1 MKMIRKKLLVGVMAL
16 CCMATSVAAVSTQ
29 AILSK
34 ATTTDTATPVS
45 LFSADKGVT
54 LTGETA
60 TPNYVTSDIRTG
72 VGVSVGT
79 GRLNVEF
86 DNIIDL
92 NKIDKDTP
100 LIEWIPNPKERGVD
114 EIVKI
119 TVTITDADDDSNY
132 IALAYSYTGHYGTF
146 IRARNGKLRETEVAT
161 KYYTNWGQN
170 LANYRETANWEESTI
185 NPYSIIYSPTS
196 NKISTLSNGNVTEMF
211 NLNDETW
218 FGVGKTFDGFKNNRV
233 KISICANTIA
243 GSQADYLIL
252 SVGGMS
258 LAGGE
263 LVDTE
268 DPSILITP
276 PETIPM
282 AEVNKPYELFSANAY
297 DLIDGNLDYTI
308 SVAEPESDVFIKQTG
323 TSFVPNKEGIY
334 TLRYETADKSGHDTY
349 EDFHINVY
357 ERLAL
362 LDIEIDEMEKTEFNL
377 GETVKIPNYTVKGG
391 SGVNNSSIRVISL
404 DTGKEIAIENGT
416 VIASITGKIK
426 IEYTAE
432 DYLKDKVT
440 KATIFTVK
448 SENLPVLNATIN
460 APIKLFDGVPTQMP
474 MVNALD
480 YDTYK
485 GVEINA
491 DCRVI
496 ACGTGDKASVENI
509 IYDSKENNGIFNFMP
524 NKNVYGNSVILK
536 YQYKC
541 LNLSEYV
548 TGNYLEKEFTVVIE
562 DKPTYLT
569 EYFAYNANNFSVEHG
584 IVEEKTEDGTVKY
597 KAEGGIVITNTN
609 DSFATDED
617 KIFTFANILGSEDSL
632 ISFNFPFAGQK
643 FNGFKIRFYDS
654 NDKNIGFEILLRKPS
669 GVYDNTT
676 TVIYNDKNYIMA
688 GGFEL
693 ENSDYGTIG
702 KTPQVIKFSNN
713 ALYDYKDTKIC
724 DITNNMNDT
733 PFEGFPSQKM
743 RVEFE
748 FVDAE
753 EGACVQLIKLNNQV
767 LDGNFSTDRDGNILY
782 NQDGTP
788 ILNAFD
794 DMVKP
799 LISCNYPLNQKYEI
813 GQRVSVPMAYA
824 SDEITSATFTDGKL
838 SSFVIYVSIR
848 KPLGGTVEGFN
859 NVLLKEGMSFEIQE
873 YGNYTIT
880 YTARDYKGLKGEK
893 SINIIVEDTTPPI
906 ISLSSYKELQGKVN
920 KDIQLTKFTVQDNAT
935 ISEEL
940 ITHIYLVKPNGI
952 MEVVDKETLKVKV
965 TEAGDYKVIYYA
977 RDAYDNETIE
987 ILKLKVER

>member
-1 MKMIRKKLLVGVMAL
+1 MRMIKKKILVGVMAF

-34 ATTTDTATPVS
+34 ATTTDIVTPVS

-60 TPNYVTSDIRTG
+60 TPDYVTSDARTG

-79 GRLNVEF
+79 GRLNVNF

-92 NKIDKDTP
+92 SKIGKDTP
-100 LIEWIPNPKERGVD
+100 LIEWIPTPETRGVN
-114 EIVKI
+114 EIAKI

-132 IALAYSYTGHYGTF
+132 IALAYSYTGHYSTI
-146 IRARNGKLRETEVAT
+146 IRARNGKLREAEAT
-161 KYYTNWGQN
+161 KYYQNWGQN
-170 LANYRETANWEESTI
+170 LSNYRETANWEESTI
-185 NPYSIIYSPTS
+185 YPYSILYNPTS
-196 NKISTLSNGNVTEMF
+196 NRISTLTNGSNVTEMF
-211 NLNDETW
+211 NLNDENW
-218 FGVGKTFDGFKNNRV
+218 FGVNKTFDGFKNNRV

-258 LAGGE
+258 LAGGA

-282 AEVNKPYELFSANAY
+282 AAVNKPYELFSANAY

-308 SVAEPESDVFIKQTG
+308 SIAEPESEVFTEQTT
-323 TSFVPNKEGIY
+323 TSFIPNKEGIY
-334 TLRYETADKSGHDTY
+334 TLRYETADKSGHNTY
-349 EDFHINVY
+349 EDFHVNVY

-362 LDIEIDEMEKTEFNL
+362 LDIEINEMEKTEFNL
-377 GETVKIPNYTVKGG
+377 GEIVKIPDYIVKGG
-391 SGVNNSSIRVISL
+391 SGVNTSSIRVVSL
-404 DTGKEIAIENGT
+404 DTGKEIAITNGT
-416 VIASITGKIK
+416 VVASVTGKVK

-432 DYLKDKVT
+432 DYLKDKAT
-440 KATIFTVK
+440 KATFFTVE
-448 SENLPVLNATIN
+448 SEDLPVLNATIN
-460 APIKLFDGVPTQMP
+460 APVKLFDSMPTQLP

-496 ACGTGDKASVENI
+496 ACGTGNKSSVENV
-509 IYDSKENNGIFNFMP
+509 IYDSKESKGAFNFMP
-524 NKNVYGNSVILK
+524 DKDIYGDSIILK

-541 LNLSEYV
+541 VKLSEY
-548 TGNYLEKEFTVVIE
+548 TAGNYLEKVFEVDIK

-569 EYFAYNANNFSVEHG
+569 EFFAYNATNFSVEHR
-584 IVEEKTEDGTVKY
+584 
-597 KAEGGIVITNTN
+597 AEGGIVIENTN
-609 DSFATDED
+609 NGFVTDKD
-617 KIFTFANILGSEDSL
+617 KIFTFANILGAEDSL

-654 NDKNIGFEILLRKPS
+654 NDKNVGFEILLRKPS

-676 TVIYNDKNYIMA
+676 TVKYNGRDYVMA

-693 ENSDYGTIG
+693 EGADYGEIG
-702 KTPQVIKFSNN
+702 KTPQYIKFSNN

-724 DITNNMNDT
+724 DITNNINGT
-733 PFEGFPSQKM
+733 PFTGFPSQKM

-753 EGACVQLIKLNNQV
+753 EGACVQLMKLNNQV

-788 ILNAFD
+788 ILNAFG

-893 SINIIVEDTTPPI
+893 SINIIVEDTDSPI
-906 ISLSSYKELQGKVN
+906 ISLSSYKELKGKVN

-935 ISEEL
+935 ASDAL
-940 ITHIYLVKPNGI
+940 ITHIYLVNPNGI
-952 MEVVDKETLKVKV
+952 MDIVDKQTLKVNV
-965 TEAGDYKVIYYA
+965 TKAGEYKVIYYA